1 MQINRTI
8 VVVTIVVVVTL
19 LTILVLI
26 NSFTKGGTET
36 SKGNFV
42 FPRTLPGG
50 YQVVN
55 VKTGEEAI
63 RDMAYIHWSP
73 EKVRMAI
80 SDAAI
85 VMYSDGTRLWLSHA
99 SDYACELVNR
109 MAEKM
114 AAYKSKLPFTRPI
127 LHSLSGY
134 DVYLSR
140 GLHDGKL
147 HAFWCQEGIVVW
159 AEISRRALSTIDPG
173 VLLQALIESIR
184 YKR

>member
-1 MQINRTI
+1 
-8 VVVTIVVVVTL
+8 VVTAL
-19 LTILVLI
+19 LTILALI
-26 NSFTKGGTET
+26 NSSTKEGTET

-73 EKVRMAI
+73 ERVSIAI

-85 VMYSDGTRLWLSHA
+85 VMYSDGTRLWLSYA
-99 SDYACELVNR
+99 GDYACELVNR

-114 AAYKSKLPFTRPI
+114 AAYESKLPFTRPI
-127 LHSLSGY
+127 LHNLGSY

-147 HAFWCQEGIVVW
+147 HAFWCQKGIVVW
-159 AEISRRALSTIDPG
+159 VEISRKALSTVDPG
-173 VLLQALIESIR
+173 VLLQALMESIR